1 MEGDGPQILG
11 TGAKFKRVPYQKSC
25 RVNRAIVKLLEL
37 CNREKMQHF
46 TLMGDISKTYH
57 RVLILEEDQHVHR
70 FLWRNLE
77 TDGEPDPYVK
87 TVLMFGEKPAP
98 AMAQIAV
105 KKNSGRES
113 DFGSIDT
120 VAQGQKLTGDLDK
133 VLESEGFAVKGWT
146 LKKVLTNIENQE
158 RGFIPRR
165 S

>member
-1 MEGDGPQILG
+1 MRHGTFHFCRENGKIRGTSAPKHTKAETNNPHGLTNFYTTEMEGDGPQILG

-70 FLWRNLE
+70 VLWRNLE
-77 TDGEPDPYVK
+77 TDAEPDPYVK

-105 KKNSGRES
+105 RKTAEE
-113 DFGSIDT
+113 
-120 VAQGQKLTGDLDK
+120 K
-133 VLESEGFAVKGWT
+133 VIL
-146 LKKVLTNIENQE
+146 VL
-158 RGFIPRR
+158 
-165 S
+165 